1 VRLQS
6 ADRVGSAVRGNVPTT
21 AMMVGS
27 LTGSVSTDPP
37 HDKLTLANVR
47 DGYVKYKNVKKDHLK
62 ELCAT
67 FLDHIEDLE

>member
-1 VRLQS
+1 
-6 ADRVGSAVRGNVPTT
+6 
-21 AMMVGS
+21 MMVGS